1 MGPETLVQYLRGV
14 GPERARKFSKL
25 GIRTLR
31 DLVWHLPRVHDDRR
45 ETTPLGDLQA
55 ETHATVRGRVLS
67 VRKRRLGR
75 GHARSVV
82 TAVIDDGSG
91 WVQAEFWNQSWRAE
105 QLEGAEDVLLSG
117 RVVWE
122 NNGPR
127 MNSPEVEVLSDG
139 DEEERRLHAGRI
151 VPIHP
156 LTQGIYATRM
166 RALVHRALP
175 LVVDGLEDPLPPSI
189 RRERD
194 LPDLAAAL
202 RDAHFPPSMDALAS
216 AIRRLKYEELFLL
229 QVALARRRLRH
240 ATEEKPHMVAVDA
253 RLDARIRARFPFP
266 LTRAQDRCVRELAD
280 DLAAS
285 RPMNRL
291 LQGDVGAG
299 KTVVA
304 AYGML
309 AVVAHRMQ
317 AALLAPTEIL
327 AEQHFT
333 TLSRY
338 LDGSQVRLALVTGS
352 ARSKQRRETLQR
364 LAAHEVDIAVGTHA
378 LIQQD
383 VQFAKLAF
391 VVADEQHKFG
401 VLQRAALRDKGLH
414 PDMLV
419 MSATP
424 IPRTLTMTLFGDL
437 DVSVLDELPP
447 GRQPVQ
453 TMLCREGDRR
463 QAYDWVHREIA
474 RGRRVFHVVPLVEQ
488 SEELPLRAAVQFR
501 DELAAG
507 PFRDVAL
514 GLLHG
519 KMKSDEKDAAMT
531 AFRSGATPVL
541 VCTSVVEVGVDV
553 PEATVLIVE
562 HAERFGLAQLHQL
575 RGRIGRGNLASRM
588 ICFHDAHT
596 DDARA
601 RLQALASTTDG
612 FRIAEEDLRIRGPGE
627 FLGTRQS
634 GVPELRLA
642 NLVTDAVL
650 LTEARRDAFDLVARD
665 PALRKDGAPVDRALA
680 RTLGALPG

>member
-1 MGPETLVQYLRGV
+1 MGPDTPVQFLRGV
-14 GPERARKFSKL
+14 GPGRAARLAKL
-25 GIRTLR
+25 GIRTLA
-31 DLVWHLPRVHDDRR
+31 DLVRHFPRTHEDRR
-45 ETTPLGDLQA
+45 QTTRISDLRA
-55 ETHATVRGRVLS
+55 EMHATVRGHVVTLRSRGLGG
-67 VRKRRLGR
+67 RR
-75 GHARSVV
+75 ARSVV
-82 TAVIDDGSG
+82 TATVDDGSG
-91 WVQAEFWNQSWRAE
+91 TVAAEFWNQPWRAE
-105 QLEGAEDVLLSG
+105 QLAPGAAVLLSG
-117 RVVWE
+117 RVTWE
-122 NNGPR
+122 RGGPCLT
-127 MNSPEVEVLSDG
+127 SPEVEVLPEG
-139 DEEERRLHAGRI
+139 DEEENLLHAGRI

-156 LTQGIYATRM
+156 LTHGIYATGM

-175 LVVDGLEDPLPPSI
+175 LVADALEDPLPAGV

-194 LPDLAAAL
+194 LPDLASAL
-202 RDAHFPPSMDALAS
+202 REVHFPAS
-216 AIRRLKYEELFLL
+216 YETLRAAVRRLKFEELFLL

-240 ATEEKPHMVAVDA
+240 ATEDKPHVVVVDE
-253 RLDARIRARFPFP
+253 RLDARIRARFPFV
-266 LTRAQDRCVRELAD
+266 LTDAQDRCVKEIAD
-280 DLAAS
+280 DLAAP

-304 AYGML
+304 AHGML
-309 AVVAHRMQ
+309 AVVAHRLQ

-327 AEQHFT
+327 AEQHHA

-338 LDGSQVRLALVTGS
+338 LDGSQVRLGLITGS
-352 ARSKQRRETLQR
+352 ARSKQRRTTLAA
-364 LAAHEVDIAVGTHA
+364 LAAHEIDIAVGTHA

-383 VQFAKLAF
+383 VTFAALAL
-391 VVADEQHKFG
+391 VIVDEQHKFG
-401 VLQRAALRDKGLH
+401 VLQRAALREKGLH

-447 GRQPVQ
+447 GRRPVE
-453 TMLCREGDRR
+453 TVLCREGDRR
-463 QAYDWVHREIA
+463 QAYDWVRREIA
-474 RGRRVFHVVPLVEQ
+474 RGRRVFHVVPLVEE
-488 SEELPLRAAVQFR
+488 SDELPLRAAVQFR
-501 DELAAG
+501 EELAQHV
-507 PFRDVAL
+507 FRDVAV

-519 KMKSDEKDAAMT
+519 KMKGAEKDAAME
-531 AFRSGATPVL
+531 AFRRGETPVL

-596 DDARA
+596 DEARA
-601 RLQALASTTDG
+601 RLHALAATTDG

-642 NLVTDAVL
+642 NLITDAPL
-650 LTEARRDAFDLVARD
+650 LAAARRAAFDLVARD
-665 PALRKDGAPVDRALA
+665 PGLLGEGAATGHALA
-680 RTLGALPG
+680 RTLSSLRD